1 MEEGS
6 GLGGERRRAAGDPE
20 SSPGPTSVLVSYG
33 YSSKRP
39 QGYGLTTTQ
48 IDPLTVPEARGSRAA
63 FLLEALGE
71 NLPPCPFQ
79 RLETPVFCDLWPLPP
94 SSEPQA

>member
-6 GLGGERRRAAGDPE
+6 GLGGEHRRAAGDPA
-20 SSPGPTSVLVSYG
+20 SSPGPASVLVSYG
-33 YSSKRP
+33 DSSKWP

-48 IDPLTVPEARGSRAA
+48 TDPFTVLEARGSRAA
-63 FLLEALGE
+63 SLLEALGE
-71 NLPPCPFQ
+71 NLRPCPFQ
-79 RLETPVFCDLWPLPP
+79 RLETPAFCDVWPLPP

>member
-6 GLGGERRRAAGDPE
+6 GLGGEHRRAAGDPE
-20 SSPGPTSVLVSYG
+20 SSPGRASVLVSYG

-48 IDPLTVPEARGSRAA
+48 IDPEARGSRAA

-71 NLPPCPFQ
+71 NLPPGPFQ
-79 RLETPVFCDLWPLPP
+79 HLEMPVFCDVWPLLP